1 MVPLKAALTDA
12 VEGPAAAHVHRGATS
27 QDILDTAAMLVTAR
41 ALEPLLED
49 VGAAAS
55 AAADLA
61 RAHRD
66 TPMAGRTLLQQ
77 AVPVTFGLKAAGWLA
92 GLDDARRWLEEIRLE
107 RLAAQLGGAAG
118 TLASLGDAGPRWLA
132 AYAELLGLV
141 EPVMPWHTQRG
152 RIGELASALAV
163 LSGAVAKAARDI
175 VLLSQ
180 TEVAEVREA
189 QGRRVLD
196 DAAQAQPGRGDL
208 RAGCAQQAPGLAA
221 TLLGAMAH
229 EHERAAGAW
238 HAEWRPLGELLR
250 STGSAVA
257 WLRESLEG
265 LEVDPERMRA
275 NLELTGGRLMA
286 ERVAAALGGRGRAA
300 NGVAEAA
307 RGEDF
312 PAAVAELVGEE
323 RAAELL
329 DPTGY
334 LGLGGSLRR
343 PGARRPRPGGLMA
356 DDGERVRREV
366 LGDEHV
372 DRTLGGASE
381 YARAVPGV
389 PDPHRVGRGL
399 GAPRPRPPH
408 ALLPDARAADRAA
421 RGERDPDAR
430 PRRDPP
436 RRHAGGDPRGDH
448 PRRALRRHPGGQ
460 RGVQARGGDAARGR
474 GAGLERQ
481 LRLRDRTA

>member
-1 MVPLKAALTDA
+1 VVPLKGALTDA
-12 VEGPAAAHVHRGATS
+12 VEGPAAGHVHRGATS

-41 ALEPLLED
+41 ALEPLLD
-49 VGAAAS
+49 DLAAAVS

-118 TLASLGDAGPRWLA
+118 TLASLGDAGPQVA
-132 AYAELLGLV
+132 SGYAELLGLV
-141 EPVMPWHTQRG
+141 EPVLPWHTQRG

-163 LSGAVAKAARDI
+163 LSGAVAKVARDI

-180 TEVAEVREA
+180 TEVAEAREA
-189 QGRRVLD
+189 KGGGSSAMPHKRNPV
-196 DAAQAQPGRGDL
+196 AAICAL
-208 RAGCAQQAPGLAA
+208 GCAQQAPGLAA

-229 EHERAAGAW
+229 EHERAAGSW

-250 STGSAVA
+250 SSGSAVA

-286 ERVAAALGGRGRAA
+286 ERVAAALGGAEAHER
-300 NGVAEAA
+300 VAEAA
-307 RGEDF
+307 RSGDF
-312 PAAVAELVGEE
+312 RAAVADLLTDEQAE
-323 RAAELL
+323 ELL

-334 LGLGGSLRR
+334 LGSAGTF
-343 PGARRPRPGGLMA
+343 
-356 DDGERVRREV
+356 
-366 LGDEHV
+366 V
-372 DRTLGGASE
+372 DRALDDHDRE
-381 YARAVPGV
+381 
-389 PDPHRVGRGL
+389 GR
-399 GAPRPRPPH
+399 
-408 ALLPDARAADRAA
+408 
-421 RGERDPDAR
+421 
-430 PRRDPP
+430 
-436 RRHAGGDPRGDH
+436 
-448 PRRALRRHPGGQ
+448 
-460 RGVQARGGDAARGR
+460 
-474 GAGLERQ
+474 
-481 LRLRDRTA
+481 